1 MKILLVGAGGYAA
14 HYVKILLEN
23 TDENI
28 KWEGIVDPY
37 FSNCILKKEVEEKCI
52 PVYDTMEEF
61 FDGHDADLTVIG
73 TPTFLHC
80 EQSIYALSKGSD
92 VLCEKPLA
100 PTVEE
105 AIKMAEAEKEYG
117 KFIAIGYQWS
127 YADAILNLKR
137 DILSNKFGKPIY
149 LKTAIS
155 WPRNKAYYNRGGGWG
170 GKIKKD
176 GKLLLDSIAS
186 NACAHY
192 LHNMLFVLGDSMDT
206 SAEVSDFE
214 AECYRAN
221 DIENFDTCSFKF
233 KTADEATLY
242 FVASHAAGKLRNP
255 EFEYVFEKG
264 KVSFALDNG
273 SEIIAEFSD
282 GSIKNYGNPFENEFK
297 KFFDCIKA
305 SEEKITPVCTVKTA
319 TPHTDFIYRLYEKN
333 TVKTFDKNF
342 ILLNEK
348 TDTVYVK
355 NLFEEMYEA
364 YENRKLFSELN
375 SEIF

>member
-1 MKILLVGAGGYAA
+1 MRILLVGAGGYAVN
-14 HYVKILLEN
+14 YVKILLEN
-23 TDENI
+23 ADENI
-28 KWEGIVDPY
+28 IWEGIVDPY
-37 FSNCILKKEVEEKCI
+37 FSNCIFKKEIEEKGI

-61 FDGHDADLTVIG
+61 FNEHDADFTVIG

-100 PTVEE
+100 PTMEE
-105 AIKMAEAEKEYG
+105 AEKMAEAEKKYG
-117 KFIAIGYQWS
+117 HFIAIGYQWS

-137 DILSNKFGKPIY
+137 DILDGKFGKPLN

-155 WPRNKAYYNRGGGWG
+155 WPRNKAYYKRGGGWG

-192 LHNMLFVLGDSMDT
+192 LHNMLFILGDTMET
-206 SAEVSDFE
+206 SAEFSDFE

-221 DIENFDTCSFKF
+221 DIENFDTCSFRI
-233 KTADEATLY
+233 KTAGGAELFY
-242 FVASHAAGKLRNP
+242 IASHASGKLRNP
-255 EFEYVFEKG
+255 EFEYNFEKG
-264 KVSFALDNG
+264 KVTFAVDNG
-273 SEIIAEFSD
+273 CEIIAEFSD
-282 GSIKNYGNPFENEFK
+282 GSTKNYGNPFENEFK

-305 SEEKITPVCTVKTA
+305 SEEKTVPVCTVKTA
-319 TPHTDFIYRLYEKN
+319 TPHTEFIYKLYEKN
-333 TVKTFDKNF
+333 TVKTFDKNL

-355 NLFEEMYEA
+355 DLFEKMYKA
-364 YENRKLFSELN
+364 YEEQKML
-375 SEIF
+375 SEIKK